1 MSSLI
6 DEKRDQWERIKS
18 EWSPLAM
25 FLIEWASATTRDKRN
40 RPIEPEKMGKVEIIK
55 FPASK

>member
-1 MSSLI
+1 MT
-6 DEKRDQWERIKS
+6 ERSKNDRFEIV
-18 EWSPLAM
+18 ERWPALAM

-40 RPIEPEKMGKVEIIK
+40 RPIEPEKMGKVEVIR